1 VSLLN
6 EGTHTYTR
14 DQVLGAERW
23 AWAGKLAAGPAE
35 YLYDGLDFWRRDK
48 GSGRRAERRMLAE
61 AEAPAAGWW
70 HKPECNCGL
79 CRARSAAAGGV
90 ELDAFA
96 AVVQASPG
104 HVMDLRDWPG
114 PQRTALRLRRP
125 RSPVALSLAEVRE
138 SGLPAL
144 LLDFGEALLYLDGEI
159 FEVDSSC
166 APLFVGAHPI
176 PLPAVILATGVGID
190 YGWHHAGHCTCRF
203 CSKGGRPDA
212 QEASAA

>member
-1 VSLLN
+1 MSPAN

-23 AWAGKLAAGPAE
+23 AWAGKLTAGRAEYFYDGIEFWRGGQEQRASGAGDAETPAE
-35 YLYDGLDFWRRDK
+35 
-48 GSGRRAERRMLAE
+48 
-61 AEAPAAGWW
+61 GWW

-79 CRARSAAAGGV
+79 CRAPSDTAGAV
-90 ELDAFA
+90 ELDALA

-104 HVMDLRDWPG
+104 QVMDLRDWPG
-114 PQRTALRLRRP
+114 PQRTAKRLRRP
-125 RSPVALSLAEVRE
+125 RSPVALCLAEVRE

-159 FEVDSSC
+159 FEVDASL
-166 APLFVGAHPI
+166 APLRVGSHPV

-190 YGWHHAGHCTCRF
+190 YGWHHAGHCACRF

>member
-1 VSLLN
+1 MSPVN

-23 AWAGKLAAGPAE
+23 AWAGELTAGRAEYFYDGIEFWLRGKSSERRAPADAETPAE
-35 YLYDGLDFWRRDK
+35 
-48 GSGRRAERRMLAE
+48 
-61 AEAPAAGWW
+61 GWW
-70 HKPECNCGL
+70 HKLECNCGL
-79 CRARSAAAGGV
+79 CRAPSDTAGAV
-90 ELDAFA
+90 ELDALA
-96 AVVQASPG
+96 AVVQASPD

-114 PQRTALRLRRP
+114 PQRTAQRLRRP

-159 FEVDSSC
+159 FEVDASL
-166 APLFVGAHPI
+166 APLRVGSHPV

-190 YGWHHAGHCTCRF
+190 YGWHHAGHCACRF

>member
-1 VSLLN
+1 MN

-23 AWAGKLAAGPAE
+23 AWAGELTAGRAE
-35 YLYDGLDFWRRDK
+35 YFYDGIEFWRRGK
-48 GSGRRAERRMLAE
+48 SSERRALAE
-61 AEAPAAGWW
+61 AETPAGGWW
-70 HKPECNCGL
+70 HKPECNCGP
-79 CRARSAAAGGV
+79 CRAPSDIAGAV
-90 ELDAFA
+90 ELA
-96 AVVQASPG
+96 ALAALVQASPG

-114 PQRTALRLRRP
+114 PQRTAMRFRRP

-159 FEVDSSC
+159 FEVDASL
-166 APLFVGAHPI
+166 APLRVGSHPV

-190 YGWHHAGHCTCRF
+190 YGWHHAGHCACRF